1 MIQPLRRSKIL
12 LGTGGNILLPG
23 SMYRRGWPSIG
34 TSPKPLHFTLK
45 TLKGLSNLRQQCA
58 EVTGSPKN
66 VTWTPKT
73 DPALMRASLSA
84 RLGQEKP
91 HETQTPQPRA
101 DHPQA
106 AQCRATAQPRPNSC
120 RCMPSSGGICCHL
133 PPLVASLR
141 RHEIH
146 GSQAAQ
152 GARTGELSTE
162 AFTCRGRARQGHAQ
176 RACCAVR
183 RTLRCDGKLL
193 SPERRRRAVVVLQ
206 GRFRASQ
213 RRACRLAGQN
223 RSTQRRPVPV
233 ADIEEHKLRQ
243 RIRELARRHIRWGR
257 RLVYRRLRIE
267 GWSVNHKRVQRIWR
281 EEGLQRPLPR
291 KQKRSRPAD
300 GTRELL
306 RAEYPHHVW
315 AIDFQFDQ
323 TMDGRRLKFLNIVD
337 EYSRM
342 CLAIRIGR
350 RCKAM
355 DVIDTI
361 EELLKQYPA
370 PTHLRM
376 DNGPEFIAHALQEWC
391 TGSGSGAEY
400 IPPGSPWENPF
411 VESFKSR
418 LRDEFLII
426 EIFASLLEAKVL
438 AEQHRMEYN
447 TYRPHSALQ
456 GRTPLEVLQQWKA
469 A

>member
-1 MIQPLRRSKIL
+1 
-12 LGTGGNILLPG
+12 
-23 SMYRRGWPSIG
+23 
-34 TSPKPLHFTLK
+34 
-45 TLKGLSNLRQQCA
+45 
-58 EVTGSPKN
+58 
-66 VTWTPKT
+66 
-73 DPALMRASLSA
+73 
-84 RLGQEKP
+84 
-91 HETQTPQPRA
+91 
-101 DHPQA
+101 
-106 AQCRATAQPRPNSC
+106 
-120 RCMPSSGGICCHL
+120 
-133 PPLVASLR
+133 
-141 RHEIH
+141 
-146 GSQAAQ
+146 
-152 GARTGELSTE
+152 
-162 AFTCRGRARQGHAQ
+162 
-176 RACCAVR
+176 VR

-193 SPERRRRAVVVLQ
+193 SPERRRRAVVILQ
-206 GRFRASQ
+206 DRFRASQ

-257 RLVYRRLRIE
+257 RLVYGRLRIE

-300 GTRELL
+300 GSRELL

-342 CLAIRIGR
+342 CLAIRVGR

-391 TGSGSGAEY
+391 TGNGSGAEY

-411 VESFKSR
+411 VESFNSR
-418 LRDEFLII
+418 LRDEFLNI

>member
-1 MIQPLRRSKIL
+1 
-12 LGTGGNILLPG
+12 
-23 SMYRRGWPSIG
+23 
-34 TSPKPLHFTLK
+34 
-45 TLKGLSNLRQQCA
+45 
-58 EVTGSPKN
+58 
-66 VTWTPKT
+66 
-73 DPALMRASLSA
+73 MRASLSA
-84 RLGQEKP
+84 TLGQEKP
-91 HETQTPQPRA
+91 HETLTPQPRA

-133 PPLVASLR
+133 PPLAASLR

-152 GARTGELSTE
+152 GAGTGELSAE

-176 RACCAVR
+176 RACR
-183 RTLRCDGKLL
+183 GKLL

-206 GRFRASQ
+206 DRFRASQ

-223 RSTQRRPVPV
+223 RTTQRRPAPV
-233 ADIEEHKLRQ
+233 AEIEEQKLRQ
-243 RIRELARRHIRWGR
+243 RIWELARRHVRWGR

-300 GTRELL
+300 GSRELL

-342 CLAIRIGR
+342 YLAIRVGR
-350 RCKAM
+350 RYKAD
-355 DVIDTI
+355 DVIDSI
-361 EELLKQYPA
+361 E
-370 PTHLRM
+370 
-376 DNGPEFIAHALQEWC
+376 
-391 TGSGSGAEY
+391 
-400 IPPGSPWENPF
+400 
-411 VESFKSR
+411 
-418 LRDEFLII
+418 
-426 EIFASLLEAKVL
+426 
-438 AEQHRMEYN
+438 
-447 TYRPHSALQ
+447 
-456 GRTPLEVLQQWKA
+456 
-469 A
+469 